1 MAKLRTLVIIFL
13 LVFVSKGTCQ
23 ESATL
28 TDGFHQI
35 DGFTGR
41 KIVATGL
48 VGGLLVGSLVDAYYA
63 WWKDVSTPF
72 TFHAEG
78 WFSHKLGID
87 KAGHFFTSY
96 FYFRTFRNVML
107 WGGYEG
113 STALWWAAGTS
124 AFFAVSVEIGDGV
137 TAFAFDYQDLLFNL
151 GGIGYGILQTEIP
164 FLRNFN
170 FKWSF
175 IPNDGY
181 RFPPRFTEDYD
192 AHTYWLTANV
202 NELLPRSWEPFW
214 PDFLQLAIGYGVD
227 DNVTKRE
234 VAVGFDINLEVFQ
247 TGNEHLLL
255 AQKTLNM
262 FHIPAPAVEF
272 TDKKKPRYYWFH
284 TN

>member
-1 MAKLRTLVIIFL
+1 MVKPRTLVIIFL
-13 LVFVSKGTCQ
+13 FVFVSKGTCQ
-23 ESATL
+23 ESATR
-28 TDGFHQI
+28 TDGFGQI

-41 KIVATGL
+41 KIVATGM
-48 VGGLLVGSLVDAYYA
+48 VGGLLIGSLVDAYYA
-63 WWKDVSTPF
+63 WWKDASTPF

-78 WFSHKLGID
+78 WFATRRGID

-96 FYFRTFRNVML
+96 FHFHTFRYIML
-107 WGGYEG
+107 WGGYEA
-113 STALWWAAGTS
+113 STALWWAVGTS

-137 TAFAFDYQDLLFNL
+137 TAYAFDYQDLAFNL
-151 GGIGYGILQTEIP
+151 GGIGYAILQTKIP

-175 IPNDGY
+175 VPSDGY

-227 DNVTKRE
+227 DNVTKSE
-234 VAVGFDINLEVFQ
+234 VAVGFDINLEVFR
-247 TGNEHLLL
+247 TDNEHLLL
-255 AQKTLNM
+255 AEKTLNM
-262 FHIPAPAVEF
+262 FHIPGPGVKF
-272 TDKKKPRYYWFH
+272 TESKKPRYSLFLK
-284 TN
+284 N